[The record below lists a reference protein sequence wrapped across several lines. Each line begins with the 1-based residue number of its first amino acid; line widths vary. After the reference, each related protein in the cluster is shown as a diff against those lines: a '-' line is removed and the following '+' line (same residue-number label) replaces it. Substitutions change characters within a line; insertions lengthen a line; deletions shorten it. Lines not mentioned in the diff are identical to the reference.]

1 MKLCVELNVLP
12 PFLLKVEF
20 YQPELPILNRDN
32 IGVMVKLMPI
42 GSAYLTPLVVATTHL
57 LYNPK
62 RTDVRLAQMQVFLA
76 EIDRFAYFN
85 NGRE

>member
-1 MKLCVELNVLP
+1 
-12 PFLLKVEF
+12 VEF

-32 IGVMVKLMPI
+32 IGVMVKLVPRAQAGAPI
-42 GSAYLTPLVVATTHL
+42 VVATTHL

-62 RTDVRLAQMQVFLA
+62 RTDVRLAQIQVFLA
-76 EIDRFAYFN
+76 EIDRFAFYS